1 MPKDN
6 YDTKSLANPITSNI
20 KPLKPLKPLTASK
33 TQKVKAPTKTEQKEQ
48 KRLEREALIE
58 QSAQQALDVF
68 KNDAAYNQ
76 SSLQRK
82 KVMIDNY
89 LERLPKFFAENKMY
103 EGDQELQSNIRAA
116 VNSALQKLY
125 REEQQRIEKGGT
137 VSGAL
142 LNEAR
147 ASINDLVDGLGE
159 LYDIINEPK
168 KAAKAYEDLQ
178 NQVKNTSD
186 PKAKAELE
194 AELPAAKKAMHK
206 ERLAAIKAYDAAEK
220 KRLAFREE
228 MNKNPWLEDALR
240 KDYEIDATNAVEGN
254 VDFGLRLGG
263 RDDKFFQTLRL
274 LSGQSGNL
282 LASIGSA
289 RAGAMVGSAVPGV
302 GTTAGAVGGTILGL
316 ATSGSAIGGANA
328 FQQTYQSVMDMDE
341 DELMQSDI
349 YKNYVSELKADGLS
363 EDDAKYYAKAQV
375 AASAGKDA
383 AGKGAMVEGIMNIFG
398 PEALASKFAPL
409 VKLSKKLNKSTLGRV
424 ATEATSSAVEEGV
437 SGGAEQLIQNIAVN
451 NATGL
456 DNDIWDNVG
465 TSAMQEAAA
474 GLLLAAPTMT
484 SRGMLDTYD
493 AFKNGAQPQP
503 QTQQTATGTQGPQ
516 GPQHQPIQTPTQG
529 TVQPQQTAT
538 GTQPVQPQTQAPQPQ
553 QTATGTQPVQP
564 QTQANVQSQVNAQSQ
579 QTATGPQGPQSQTN
593 VQAKPNVQS
602 QQTATGTQP
611 NRSVVTSTNQYNNRA
626 AQNIADADALTNLGN
641 VGDSIR
647 ARNLAVSGANGLS
660 DADIQ
665 TIATAYHQ
673 LEGLGNTTP
682 VQQWIDAMRDATQGN
697 VDISIAD
704 VIARNKEIS
713 VAQAEAAIRQQQAQA
728 QAAANMNGGN
738 TNAQS
743 GTNQNTANANSQTT
757 NAGQSNPQTNG
768 QQNPA
773 TATGSSP
780 AAQSTGTGGTTQQNT
795 GTPAQNVYPNQQANG
810 GTGEGANSGGNNS
823 QDGSTGQEPDTGAG
837 SSTGT
842 TEQRTVDGGRTE
854 DNGTAEQTRSDVTP
868 LDPKEVDELLTD
880 VNLVLNALDKA
891 RDTVA
896 ERLNAREAALKKS
909 GDTDVA
915 GMSEENAKFIASFV
929 ERISNSLSTIAGKE
943 IAIGIRAATGVEIS
957 EMKAKNANIVGKTTG
972 SNAIIYDS
980 ANITTAPHEI
990 MHASIALTERYRNAL
1005 YNKVMAGDPVAS
1017 QFYQDYTN
1025 FLVAIGVLSKTSD
1038 GNFVDTKGNKHYNIL
1053 SEEFKQLY
1061 NSKQKSEA
1069 DLRNAGTTIFY
1080 GATGKNKDKS
1090 PWTTELRER
1099 SAIYMERY
1107 IYDGV
1112 LPETAGLAQL
1122 FKPFADTIKT
1132 IYNNAVR
1139 QLRMYLN
1146 ALRAK
1151 FAQDK
1156 FFNKYAEIRNDVY
1169 GYETPAAVKTFID
1182 RLLTGYNTELNEY
1195 IGTIDNDILLQ
1206 ASADAVAAQIT
1217 ERYIAKGID
1226 PVSAHNLAT
1235 KSVIRAITHRINQE
1249 RGNVPAEVVG
1259 DQIMSDATDMYAEG
1273 ERPVNEYSAVFNDDM
1288 PPGDIEELFDVQFTS
1303 SDGEHTIQLT
1313 ADDEI
1318 KAKRFFDRQARAEIN
1333 RREDI
1338 KKRLSEIFTDQVGN
1352 SQIANSELDVLTDI
1366 ALNVESTM
1374 KNIFNGGDSID
1385 IKNVDE
1391 QYMRD
1396 QNTPGALGS
1405 SSGGKTIAI
1414 LNTNTAT
1421 GKPRTLMHEMAH
1433 TIVDRTTY
1441 YNRSY
1446 IENECFHRNE
1456 QMLEYYQDFADF
1468 MCELGILKKVANSK
1482 GFINKNGN
1490 AYNNLA
1496 SETPPTREEL
1506 KASGWKGQW
1515 GTSILDYSLWT
1526 ADDHERAA
1534 ITMEYYFMNGKI
1546 PESIANVEDYKP
1558 MADRVKAYARK
1569 ELPVIKTYLAV
1580 LAYNYKPV
1588 MTTVN
1593 TISRIFRNNKN
1604 MFDENYSGVYYTRY
1618 ARQRL
1623 ELRFSKNK
1631 EAFAKLMDHIL
1642 TGYNK
1647 ELDKYLQGAE
1657 VPFNERGA
1665 LAAIE
1670 SKMYFQYRE
1679 QRIPQE
1685 AATELAREYTRYAY
1699 ELAHNKGEK
1708 QTEMR
1713 EAKAYERIST
1723 ALENNPD
1730 IEAVSDSQ
1738 FAGSD
1743 YTTTLMVTDKDIVNA
1758 VLGIQDPDAVAAED
1772 TSTPPIS
1779 EEIGNS
1785 NPSHVEGVLT
1795 PEAEAM
1801 MVEQY
1806 SDNIISE
1813 IEDGLN
1819 DKPDVDAEE
1828 ELFSLDFTDESTITD
1843 IINAEAQYIAD
1854 TLQKNTQAAQLAA
1867 QQKSL
1872 SQAQMFK
1879 TNLLPSQKASLWNEA
1894 ANANRYLFVD
1904 HNTAMRQW
1912 CENNLPTEV
1921 GEASSSAVYAE
1932 SIIARNKVRGA
1943 HTVIDR
1949 DFRAP
1954 LDNWFKLKADELN
1967 DGTDSITLAKEL
1979 TSVYTN
1985 LHIVEAAAKMEN
1997 ELLTELTRAK
2007 ITPVANRQQAV
2018 ARAQQRLDAY
2028 RSRQAGATDATAID
2042 PDTNQLFRLYGG
2054 KTVNTA
2060 IAEMQ
2065 STQARYGDALVE
2077 EAVNRTRQAIAGLI
2091 QYNIEQGIYSTE
2103 DVAGFGNFAF
2113 FCPLYTNSSY
2123 ENTAPNDVYSMSPS
2137 KMNYHRAGA
2146 NTPAVDA
2153 YTAFTMLCNKSA
2165 NAIGTA
2171 DLSKELTAAYKI
2183 LERRAPN
2190 TGSKNMQVANTT
2202 IKGVPVKYINGMAM
2216 VKQSDF
2222 YSRWEYMNEQDAVE
2236 LDRSIRAKSVFS
2248 ARTLEDYDA
2257 VVGTKTLQ
2265 DGTTVPITEKRSRVV
2280 PYFVFFNEEP
2290 ITNADGK
2297 VIMDSHRGVQ
2307 RALHDMFN
2315 VSREDTSKNPLG
2327 KRVYKG
2333 LGKVTSAYGSAYT
2346 TYSPIFAVNNM
2357 GRDIAERT
2365 TYNIGSTY
2373 RDADGNPVDG
2383 SKIAV
2388 RAGAYAAKNAPDMM
2402 RAVLTGRPELIGGKV
2417 GQYLT
2422 ELMEQGGLESASIK
2436 ALLRNTEDS
2445 NYVFINELLG
2455 KVDKITTPEN
2465 LFETLENKLNEMAEH
2480 LDDTDTKLGKINAAR
2495 KFLRGKCRLWAEMW
2509 YMIPTASMYMAM
2521 RDMNIRKSD
2530 AYFNTVEMM
2539 NLNQKGIVTM
2549 ALQPLFP
2556 YLGSIGQTA
2565 GQLVKFYGLST
2576 TTFGHQR
2583 SFDKEY
2589 RKNTTKAWALSVG
2602 STLLI
2607 SNMIAL
2613 LAAAMGTEDD
2623 PDKGYKYFARLP
2635 LAAFNGLPIPLS
2647 EDLAIKIPFGFGPLQ
2662 FAGQLALAQH
2672 QYESGQKSLGSLTSE
2687 LVSAF
2692 LSNISPIT
2700 GPQFDAGSVEDLLK
2714 KFAITMTP
2722 APLQFITEIAVNK
2735 DYFGNTINYD
2745 KYRKDNERASDVDI
2759 RFTEQCWKDAAKAI
2773 YDATHIDMT
2782 PETVKHIVQGLAVG
2796 PLRAVL
2802 ERVTSDPLLNDEEFK
2817 NTRDILG
2824 PVLSMLGASSMF
2836 ATITL
2841 NVQTEYKDY
2850 RQFYEG
2856 VIRDAG
2862 IAELLKG
2869 KGGYDNT
2876 AYSNRYSEMVKLGFD
2891 PMVAHDYTEI
2901 EQLEQDLSSMSTKLK
2916 EKLKLARKGGASV
2929 DELMEIYNQAGFM
2942 RKDKIENVVHNL
2954 YLYKGDITRQY
2965 VLDNMPDDETLSIA
2979 RGEE

>member
-6 YDTKSLANPITSNI
+6 YDTKSLANPITANT
-20 KPLKPLKPLTASK
+20 KPLKPLTASK

-58 QSAQQALDVF
+58 QSAQQALAVF

-89 LERLPKFFAENKMY
+89 LERLLKFFADNKMY
-103 EGDQELQSNIRAA
+103 EGDEALQSEIRAH
-116 VNSALQKLY
+116 VKSALKKLY
-125 REEQQRIEKGGT
+125 REEEQRIEKGGT

-178 NQVKNTSD
+178 NQIKNTPD
-186 PKAKAELE
+186 PKDKAELE
-194 AELPAAKKAMHK
+194 KKLPEAKKAMHE

-220 KRLAFREE
+220 KRLAFREK
-228 MNKNPWLEDALR
+228 MNQNPWLEDALR

-254 VDFGLRLGG
+254 VDFGLRIGG
-263 RDDKFFQTLRL
+263 RDDKFFQALRL

-289 RAGAMVGSAVPGV
+289 RAGAMIGSAAPGV

-349 YKNYVSELKADGLS
+349 YKDYVRELKADGLS
-363 EDDAKYYAKAQV
+363 EEDARYYAKAQV

-383 AGKGAMVEGIMNIFG
+383 AGNGAMVEGIMNIFG
-398 PEALASKFAPL
+398 PEALAMKFAP
-409 VKLSKKLNKSTLGRV
+409 VAKLSKKLNKSTLGRV
-424 ATEATSSAVEEGV
+424 ATEATSSVVEEGL
-437 SGGAEQLIQNIAVN
+437 SGGTEQLIQNIAVN

-456 DNDIWDNVG
+456 DNDIWEGVG
-465 TSAMQEAAA
+465 TSALQEAAA
-474 GLLLAAPTMT
+474 GLLLSAPTMT
-484 SRGMLDTYD
+484 SRGALDTYD
-493 AFKNGAQPQP
+493 AFKNSAQPQSH
-503 QTQQTATGTQGPQ
+503 QTATGPQ
-516 GPQHQPIQTPTQG
+516 GPQPQPIQTPTQG

-538 GTQPVQPQTQAPQPQ
+538 GTQAPQPQPQPQPKPQ
-553 QTATGTQPVQP
+553 QTATGTQGPQSQAPQP
-564 QTQANVQSQVNAQSQ
+564 QAPQPQANAQSQ
-579 QTATGPQGPQSQTN
+579 QTAAGPHP
-593 VQAKPNVQS
+593 VQPTS
-602 QQTATGTQP
+602 
-611 NRSVVTSTNQYNNRA
+611 SVVTSTNQYNNNA
-626 AQNIADADALTNLGN
+626 AQNIANADALTNLGN

-647 ARNLAVSGANGLS
+647 ARNIAVSGANGLS

-682 VQQWIDAMRDATQGN
+682 VQEWIDAMRTATQGN

-738 TNAQS
+738 TNAQP

-773 TATGSSP
+773 TDTGSSP

-795 GTPAQNVYPNQQANG
+795 GTTAQNVHPNQQANG

-823 QDGSTGQEPDTGAG
+823 QDGSTGQEPDSGAG

-842 TEQRTVDGGRTE
+842 TEQRPVDGGRTE
-854 DNGTAEQTRSDVTP
+854 ENGTTEQTRSDVTP

-909 GDTDVA
+909 GENDIA

-929 ERISNSLSTIAGKE
+929 ERISNSLSSIVGKE
-943 IAIGIRAATGVEIS
+943 VAIGIRAATGVEIS

-980 ANITTAPHEI
+980 ANITTAPHETT
-990 MHASIALTERYRNAL
+990 HATIALAERYRNAL
-1005 YNKVMAGDPVAS
+1005 YKKVMAGDPVTS

-1069 DLRNAGTTIFY
+1069 DLRNEGTTIFY
-1080 GATGKNKDKS
+1080 GTTGKNKDKS

-1099 SAIYMERY
+1099 AAIYMERY

-1146 ALRAK
+1146 TLRAK

-1169 GYETPAAVKTFID
+1169 GYETPADVKTFID
-1182 RLLTGYNTELNEY
+1182 RLLTGYNTELNEH

-1206 ASADAVAAQIT
+1206 ASADAVAAQLT

-1235 KSVIRAITHRINQE
+1235 KSVIRAINHRINQE
-1249 RGNVPAEVVG
+1249 QGNVPAEVVG

-1273 ERPVNEYSAVFNDDM
+1273 ERPVNEYSDVFNDDM
-1288 PPGDIEELFDVQFTS
+1288 PSEDIEELFDAQFTS

-1318 KAKRFFDRQARAEIN
+1318 KAKRFFDRQARAEIIK
-1333 RREDI
+1333 RENI
-1338 KKRLSEIFTDQVGN
+1338 KKSLSEVFTDQVGN

-1374 KNIFNGGDSID
+1374 RNIINGGGLNGGGFID

-1391 QYMRD
+1391 QYMRN

-1405 SSGGKTIAI
+1405 ASGGKTIAV
-1414 LNTNTAT
+1414 LNTNYAT
-1421 GKPRTLMHEMAH
+1421 GKQRTLVHEMGH
-1433 TIVDRTTY
+1433 IIVQRTSDNQSHITDEVY
-1441 YNRSY
+1441 
-1446 IENECFHRNE
+1446 HRNE
-1456 QMLEYYQDFADF
+1456 QMLEYYQDYADF
-1468 MCELGILKKVANSK
+1468 MCELGILKKVANGR
-1482 GFINKNGN
+1482 GFMDRNGN
-1490 AYNNLA
+1490 AYDNLA
-1496 SETPPTREEL
+1496 GETPITREEL
-1506 KASGWKGQW
+1506 KAAGWKGQW

-1558 MADRVKAYARK
+1558 MADRVKAYTRK
-1569 ELPVIKTYLAV
+1569 ELPVIETYLAV
-1580 LAYNYKPV
+1580 LAYTYKPV
-1588 MTTVN
+1588 MSTVN
-1593 TISRIFRNNKN
+1593 TINRIFRHHNK
-1604 MFDENYSGVYYTRY
+1604 FDENYSGVYYTRY

-1631 EAFAKLMDHIL
+1631 DAFAKLMDHML
-1642 TGYNK
+1642 AGYNK

-1685 AATELAREYTRYAY
+1685 AATELAREYARYAY
-1699 ELAHNKGEK
+1699 ELAHSKGEK

-1713 EAKAYERIST
+1713 EAKAYERIAA

-1743 YTTTLMVTDKDIVNA
+1743 YTTTLMVTDKDIINA
-1758 VLGIQDPDAVAAED
+1758 VLGIQDPDAMAAED

-1806 SDNIISE
+1806 SDKLISE

-1819 DKPDVDAEE
+1819 DEPDVDAEE
-1828 ELFSLDFTDESTITD
+1828 ELFSLDFTDESTITA

-1867 QQKSL
+1867 QRKSL

-1879 TNLLPSQKASLWNEA
+1879 TNLLPSQKASLWNKA
-1894 ANANRYLFVD
+1894 ANADRYLFVD
-1904 HNTAMRQW
+1904 HNTAIRQW
-1912 CENNLPTEV
+1912 YENNLPTEH
-1921 GEASSSAVYAE
+1921 GEASSSAGYAE
-1932 SIIARNKVRGA
+1932 IIIARNKVRGA

-2007 ITPVANRQQAV
+2007 ITPVANRQLAV

-2028 RSRQAGATDATAID
+2028 RSRQAGATDATATD
-2042 PDTNQLFRLYGG
+2042 PDTDQLFRLYGG

-2091 QYNIEQGIYSTE
+2091 QHNIEHGIYSTE

-2153 YTAFTMLCNKSA
+2153 YTAFIMLCNKSA
-2165 NAIGTA
+2165 NAIGTV
-2171 DLSKELTAAYKI
+2171 DLSNELTATFKI
-2183 LERRAPN
+2183 LEQRAADPN
-2190 TGSKNMQVANTT
+2190 SKNIQVANTN

-2222 YSRWEYMNEQDAVE
+2222 YSRWEDMNEQDAVE
-2236 LDRSIRAKSVFS
+2236 LDRSIRAESVFS

-2257 VVGTKTLQ
+2257 VVGYNTLK
-2265 DGTTVPITEKRSRVV
+2265 DGTKVPITEKRSRVV
-2280 PYFVFFNEEP
+2280 PYFVFFNEKP
-2290 ITNADGK
+2290 ITDADGK

-2357 GRDIAERT
+2357 GRDLSERT

-2388 RAGAYAAKNAPDMM
+2388 RAGAYTAKHAPDMM

-2422 ELMEQGGLESASIK
+2422 ELMELGGLESASIK
-2436 ALLRNTEDS
+2436 ALLRNTEDA
-2445 NYVFINELLG
+2445 NYAFINELLG

-2465 LFETLENKLNEMAEH
+2465 LFETLENKLNKMAEH

-2495 KFLRGKCRLWAEMW
+2495 KFLRGKFRLWAEMW

-2539 NLNQKGIVTM
+2539 NLNQKGIVTI
-2549 ALQPLFP
+2549 ALQPMFP
-2556 YLGSIGQTA
+2556 YLSSIGQTA
-2565 GQLVKFYGLST
+2565 AQIVKFYGFST

-2589 RKNTTKAWALSVG
+2589 MKNTTKAWAFSVG

-2635 LAAFNGLPIPLS
+2635 IAAFNGLPIPLS
-2647 EDLAIKIPFGFGPLQ
+2647 EDLSFKIPFGFGPLQ
-2662 FAGQLALAQH
+2662 FAGQLALAIH
-2672 QYESGQKSLGSLTSE
+2672 QYASGQKSLGSLSSE

-2692 LSNISPIT
+2692 LGNISPIT
-2700 GPQFDAGSVEDLLK
+2700 GPQFDSGSVEDLIK
-2714 KFAITMTP
+2714 KFKIIMTP

-2745 KYRKDNERASDVDI
+2745 KYRKDTERASDVDI
-2759 RFTEQCWKDAAKAI
+2759 RFTEQCWKDLAKWI
-2773 YDATHIDMT
+2773 YKTTGLDMT
-2782 PETVKHIVQGLAVG
+2782 PETVKHIVQGLAIG

-2802 ERVTSDPLLNDEEFK
+2802 DRITSDPLLNDDEFK

-2824 PVLSMLGASSMF
+2824 PELSMLGASSMF

-2901 EQLEQDLSSMSTKLK
+2901 EQLEQDLSSMSTKLR

-2929 DELMEIYNQAGFM
+2929 DEIMEIYDQAGFM

>member
-6 YDTKSLANPITSNI
+6 YDTKSLANPITSNT
-20 KPLKPLKPLTASK
+20 KPLKPLTASK

-58 QSAQQALDVF
+58 QSAQQALAVF

-89 LERLPKFFAENKMY
+89 LERLPKFFADNKMY
-103 EGDQELQSNIRAA
+103 EGDEALQSEIRAH
-116 VNSALQKLY
+116 VKSALKKLY
-125 REEQQRIEKGGT
+125 REEEQRIEKSGT
-137 VSGAL
+137 VIGAL
-142 LNEAR
+142 RDEAR
-147 ASINDLVDGLGE
+147 ASINDFVDGLGE

-178 NQVKNTSD
+178 NEIKNTPD
-186 PKAKAELE
+186 PNAKAELE
-194 AELPAAKKAMHK
+194 KKLPAAKKAMLN
-206 ERLAAIKAYDAAEK
+206 ERLTAIKAYDAAEK
-220 KRLAFREE
+220 KRLAFREK
-228 MNKNPWLEDALR
+228 MNQNPWLEDALR

-254 VDFGLRLGG
+254 LDLGLRLAG
-263 RDDKFFQTLRL
+263 RDDKFFQALRL

-289 RAGAMVGSAVPGV
+289 RAGAMVGSAVPMV

-316 ATSGSAIGGANA
+316 ATSGAAIGGANS
-328 FQQTYQSVMDMDE
+328 FQQTYQAVMDMDE

-349 YKNYVSELKADGLS
+349 YKNYISELKASGLS
-363 EDDAKYYAKAQV
+363 EADARYYAKAQV

-398 PEALASKFAPL
+398 PEALAMKFAPV

-456 DNDIWDNVG
+456 DNDIWEDVG
-465 TSAMQEAAA
+465 TSALQEAAA
-474 GLLLAAPTMT
+474 GLLLSSPTMA
-484 SRGMLDTYD
+484 SRGALDTYD

-503 QTQQTATGTQGPQ
+503 QPQQTATGTQAPQ
-516 GPQHQPIQTPTQG
+516 PQP
-529 TVQPQQTAT
+529 VQPQTQTQAPQSQTQQTAT
-538 GTQPVQPQTQAPQPQ
+538 GTQPVQPQTQTQ
-553 QTATGTQPVQP
+553 QTATGTQAPQAP
-564 QTQANVQSQVNAQSQ
+564 QSQTQANVQSQVNVQSQ
-579 QTATGPQGPQSQTN
+579 QTATGP
-593 VQAKPNVQS
+593 
-602 QQTATGTQP
+602 QP
-611 NRSVVTSTNQYNNRA
+611 NRSVVTSTNQYNNNA
-626 AQNIADADALTNLGN
+626 AQNIANADALTNLGN

-665 TIATAYHQ
+665 TIAAAYHQ

-728 QAAANMNGGN
+728 QAQAQAAANMNGGN
-738 TNAQS
+738 TNAQP

-757 NAGQSNPQTNG
+757 NAGQVNPQTNG

-773 TATGSSP
+773 IDTGSSP

-795 GTPAQNVYPNQQANG
+795 GTTAQNVYPNQQANG

-823 QDGSTGQEPDTGAG
+823 QDGSTGQEPDSGAG

-842 TEQRTVDGGRTE
+842 TEQRPVDGGRTE
-854 DNGTAEQTRSDVTP
+854 ENGTAEQTRSDVTP

-880 VNLVLNALDKA
+880 VNLVLDALDRA

-909 GDTDVA
+909 GDNDIA

-929 ERISNSLSTIAGKE
+929 ERISNSLSSIVGKE
-943 IAIGIRAATGVEIS
+943 VAIGIRAATGVEIS

-980 ANITTAPHEI
+980 ANITTAPHETT
-990 MHASIALTERYRNAL
+990 HATIALAERYRNAL
-1005 YNKVMAGDPVAS
+1005 YKKVMAGDPVTS

-1069 DLRNAGTTIFY
+1069 DLRNEGTTIFY

-1099 SAIYMERY
+1099 AAIYMERY

-1139 QLRMYLN
+1139 QIRMYLN

-1169 GYETPAAVKTFID
+1169 GYETPADVKTFID
-1182 RLLTGYNTELNEY
+1182 RLLTGYNTELNEH

-1206 ASADAVAAQIT
+1206 ASADAVAAQLT

-1235 KSVIRAITHRINQE
+1235 KSVIRAINHRINQE
-1249 RGNVPAEVVG
+1249 QGKVPAEVVG

-1273 ERPVNEYSAVFNDDM
+1273 ERPVNEYSDVFNDDM
-1288 PPGDIEELFDVQFTS
+1288 PSEDIEDLYDMN
-1303 SDGEHTIQLT
+1303 LMP
-1313 ADDEI
+1313 DDELI
-1318 KAKRFFDRQARAEIN
+1318 
-1333 RREDI
+1333 RRLDNTRKDNNATIETHD
-1338 KKRLSEIFTDQVGN
+1338 K
-1352 SQIANSELDVLTDI
+1352 ELQSVFSDPDERDFQT
-1366 ALNVESTM
+1366 ALAFR
-1374 KNIFNGGDSID
+1374 I
-1385 IKNVDE
+1385 
-1391 QYMRD
+1391 
-1396 QNTPGALGS
+1396 QNTLRLTIRAPIELAIRRMTVAEKLKAYNRAGFIPDGLAYPDGRIYIDS
-1405 SSGGKTIAI
+1405 AGKDYTTLAHE
-1414 LNTNTAT
+1414 LTHQVSFVTAT
-1421 GKPRTLMHEMAH
+1421 YAEML
-1433 TIVDRTTY
+1433 IDWGVDRGNIRAT
-1441 YNRSY
+1441 
-1446 IENECFHRNE
+1446 
-1456 QMLEYYQDFADF
+1456 EYYIDYTNLL
-1468 MCELGILKKVANSK
+1468 CELGVLKKVAN
-1482 GFINKNGN
+1482 G
-1490 AYNNLA
+1490 
-1496 SETPPTREEL
+1496 
-1506 KASGWKGQW
+1506 KAFK
-1515 GTSILDYSLWT
+1515 
-1526 ADDHERAA
+1526 AA
-1534 ITMEYYFMNGKI
+1534 IDGTVYHNHSIPVQDRLSKTELSKLGTVGKANGELSINLITTQQFEKAAIMMENYILSGHI
-1546 PESIANVEDYKP
+1546 PDNSVVAEFYKP
-1558 MADRVKAYARK
+1558 MADRCKSYLRKA
-1569 ELPVIKTYLAV
+1569 LPALETY
-1580 LAYNYKPV
+1580 
-1588 MTTVN
+1588 VN
-1593 TISRIFRNNKN
+1593 TLAFKSKPLYLYHKLLDKLAFGKLYNGYYNDSNRN
-1604 MFDENYSGVYYTRY
+1604 VWLWYTEPRAKLY
-1618 ARQRL
+1618 GKASPQK
-1623 ELRFSKNK
+1623 FS
-1631 EAFAKLMDHIL
+1631 KLMDSLL
-1642 TGYNK
+1642 TGYNS
-1647 ELDKYLQGAE
+1647 ELEKYLQDRAVPLSENGA
-1657 VPFNERGA
+1657 VHAVASFFNFSYISDGVDPVA
-1665 LAAIE
+1665 AYKLAN
-1670 SKMYFQYRE
+1670 E
-1679 QRIPQE
+1679 QAVR
-1685 AATELAREYTRYAY
+1685 AY

-1713 EAKAYERIST
+1713 EAKAHARIST

-1806 SDNIISE
+1806 SDKLISE

-1819 DKPDVDAEE
+1819 DEPDVDAEE
-1828 ELFSLDFTDESTITD
+1828 ELFSLDFTDESTITA

-1872 SQAQMFK
+1872 SQSQMLK
-1879 TNLLPSQKASLWNEA
+1879 TGLLPSQKASLWNKA

-1904 HNTAMRQW
+1904 HNTAIRQW

-1932 SIIARNKVRGA
+1932 IIITRNKVRGA

-1967 DGTDSITLAKEL
+1967 DGTDPITLAKEL

-2018 ARAQQRLDAY
+2018 TRAQQRLDAY
-2028 RSRQAGATDATAID
+2028 RSRQAGATDATATD
-2042 PDTNQLFRLYGG
+2042 PDTDQLFRLYGG

-2077 EAVNRTRQAIAGLI
+2077 EAINRTRQAIAGLI
-2091 QYNIEQGIYSTE
+2091 QHNIEHGIYSTE

-2153 YTAFTMLCNKSA
+2153 YTAFIMLCNKSA
-2165 NAIGTA
+2165 NAIGTV
-2171 DLSKELTAAYKI
+2171 DLSNELTATFKI
-2183 LERRAPN
+2183 LEQRAADPN
-2190 TGSKNMQVANTT
+2190 SKNIQVANTN

-2222 YSRWEYMNEQDAVE
+2222 YSRWECLNEQDAVE

-2257 VVGTKTLQ
+2257 VVGYNTLK
-2265 DGTTVPITEKRSRVV
+2265 DGTKVPITEKRSRVV

-2346 TYSPIFAVNNM
+2346 TYSPIFAINNM
-2357 GRDIAERT
+2357 GRDLAERT

-2388 RAGAYAAKNAPDMM
+2388 RAGAYTAKHAPDMM

-2495 KFLRGKCRLWAEMW
+2495 KFLRGKFRLWAEMW

-2539 NLNQKGIVTM
+2539 NLNQKGIVTI

-2565 GQLVKFYGLST
+2565 AQMVKFYGFST

-2589 RKNTTKAWALSVG
+2589 MKNTTKAWAFSVG

-2635 LAAFNGLPIPLS
+2635 IAAFNGLPIPLS
-2647 EDLAIKIPFGFGPLQ
+2647 EDLSFKIPFGFGPLQ
-2662 FAGQLALAQH
+2662 FAGQLALAIH
-2672 QYESGQKSLGSLTSE
+2672 QYASGQKSLGSLSSE

-2700 GPQFDAGSVEDLLK
+2700 GPQFDSGSVEDLLR

-2759 RFTEQCWKDAAKAI
+2759 RFTEQCWKDLAKWI
-2773 YDATHIDMT
+2773 YKTTGIDMT
-2782 PETVKHIVQGLAVG
+2782 PETVKHIVQGLAIG
-2796 PLRAVL
+2796 PLRAIL
-2802 ERVTSDPLLNDEEFK
+2802 DRITSDPLIHDDEFK

-2824 PVLSMLGASSMF
+2824 PELSMLGASSMF

-2901 EQLEQDLSSMSTKLK
+2901 EQLEQDLSSMSTKLR

-2929 DELMEIYNQAGFM
+2929 DEIMEIYDQAGFM

>member
-58 QSAQQALDVF
+58 QSAQQALAVF

-89 LERLPKFFAENKMY
+89 LERLPKFFADNKMY
-103 EGDQELQSNIRAA
+103 EGDEALQSEIRAHVKA
-116 VNSALQKLY
+116 ALKKLY
-125 REEQQRIEKGGT
+125 REEEQRIEKSGT
-137 VSGAL
+137 VAGAL
-142 LNEAR
+142 RDEAR
-147 ASINDLVDGLGE
+147 ASINDLFDGLGE

-168 KAAKAYEDLQ
+168 KASEAYESLQ
-178 NQVKNTSD
+178 NQIKNTSD
-186 PKAKAELE
+186 PKDKAELE
-194 AELPAAKKAMHK
+194 KKLPEAKKAMLA
-206 ERLAAIKAYDAAEK
+206 ERLTAMKAYDAAEK
-220 KRLAFREE
+220 KRLAFREK
-228 MNKNPWLEDALR
+228 MNQNPWLEDALR

-263 RDDKFFQTLRL
+263 RDDKLFQALRI
-274 LSGQSGNL
+274 LSGQAGNL
-282 LASIGSA
+282 LASTGSA
-289 RAGAMVGSAVPGV
+289 KAGAMAGAALPIPGAAEVGGV
-302 GTTAGAVGGTILGL
+302 GGAIVGLASSGAMLGAV
-316 ATSGSAIGGANA
+316 NQ
-328 FQQTYQSVMDMDE
+328 FQQTYQSVMDMDD

-349 YKNYVSELKADGLS
+349 YKNYVSELKASGLS
-363 EDDAKYYAKAQV
+363 EDDARYYAKAQV

-398 PEALASKFAPL
+398 PEALAMKFAPL

-424 ATEATSSAVEEGV
+424 ATEATGSAVEEGV

-456 DNDIWDNVG
+456 DNDVWEGVG

-516 GPQHQPIQTPTQG
+516 GPQPQPIQTPTQG

-538 GTQPVQPQTQAPQPQ
+538 GIQPVQPQTQAPQPQ
-553 QTATGTQPVQP
+553 QTATSTQPVQP
-564 QTQANVQSQVNAQSQ
+564 QTQANVQPQP
-579 QTATGPQGPQSQTN
+579 TATGTQGPQSQTN

-626 AQNIADADALTNLGN
+626 AQNIADADALTKLGN
-641 VGDSIR
+641 VGDSIK

-682 VQQWIDAMRDATQGN
+682 VQQWIDAMRAHTQGN

-713 VAQAEAAIRQQQAQA
+713 VAQAEEAIRQQQAQAQA

-738 TNAQS
+738 TNAQP

-773 TATGSSP
+773 TDTGSSP
-780 AAQSTGTGGTTQQNT
+780 AAQSPGTGGTTQQNT
-795 GTPAQNVYPNQQANG
+795 GTTAQNVYPNQQANG

-823 QDGSTGQEPDTGAG
+823 QDGSTGQEPDSGAG

-854 DNGTAEQTRSDVTP
+854 ANGTTEQTRSDVTP

-909 GDTDVA
+909 GDNDIA

-929 ERISNSLSTIAGKE
+929 ERISNSLSSIVGKE
-943 IAIGIRAATGVEIS
+943 VAIGIRAATGVEIS

-980 ANITTAPHEI
+980 ANITTAPHETT
-990 MHASIALTERYRNAL
+990 HATIALAERYRNAL
-1005 YNKVMAGDPVAS
+1005 YKKVMAGDPVTS

-1069 DLRNAGTTIFY
+1069 DLRNEGTTIFY
-1080 GATGKNKDKS
+1080 GTTGKNKDKS

-1099 SAIYMERY
+1099 AAIYMERY

-1169 GYETPAAVKTFID
+1169 GYETPADVKTFID

-1206 ASADAVAAQIT
+1206 ASADAVAAQLT

-1235 KSVIRAITHRINQE
+1235 KSVVRAITHRINQE
-1249 RGNVPAEVVG
+1249 QGNVPAEVVG

-1273 ERPVNEYSAVFNDDM
+1273 ERPVNEYSDVFNGDM
-1288 PPGDIEELFDVQFTS
+1288 PPEDIEDLYDMNLMSDDELIRKLDHARKYS
-1303 SDGEHTIQLT
+1303 SDTIETHDKELQYVFSDTDERDFQT
-1313 ADDEI
+1313 ALAFRIQSTLSKTIRAPIELAI
-1318 KAKRFFDRQARAEIN
+1318 RRMTVIEKLKAFDRAGSIP
-1333 RREDI
+1333 
-1338 KKRLSEIFTDQVGN
+1338 
-1352 SQIANSELDVLTDI
+1352 
-1366 ALNVESTM
+1366 
-1374 KNIFNGGDSID
+1374 NGLAYPDGRISID
-1385 IKNVDE
+1385 PAAKDYI
-1391 QYMRD
+1391 
-1396 QNTPGALGS
+1396 TLGHELTHQVS
-1405 SSGGKTIAI
+1405 FI
-1414 LNTNTAT
+1414 TAT
-1421 GKPRTLMHEMAH
+1421 YADMLIDWG
-1433 TIVDRTTY
+1433 VDKGNIRAT
-1441 YNRSY
+1441 
-1446 IENECFHRNE
+1446 
-1456 QMLEYYQDFADF
+1456 EYYTDYTNLL
-1468 MCELGILKKVANSK
+1468 CEIGVLKKVAHGKAFKAAIDGTVYHNHS
-1482 GFINKNGN
+1482 IPVQDR
-1490 AYNNLA
+1490 L
-1496 SETPPTREEL
+1496 SETEL
-1506 KASGWKGQW
+1506 SKLGTIGKANGELSTDLITTQQYEK
-1515 GTSILDYSLWT
+1515 
-1526 ADDHERAA
+1526 AA
-1534 ITMEYYFMNGKI
+1534 IMMENYILSGHI
-1546 PESIANVEDYKP
+1546 PDNSVVAEFYKP
-1558 MADRVKAYARK
+1558 MADRCKSYLRKA
-1569 ELPVIKTYLAV
+1569 LPDLETYLNILV
-1580 LAYNYKPV
+1580 FKFKPLYLYHKLLDKLSFGKLFNGYYNDS
-1588 MTTVN
+1588 N
-1593 TISRIFRNNKN
+1593 RNVWLWYGEPRAKL
-1604 MFDENYSGVYYTRY
+1604 YGKASS
-1618 ARQRL
+1618 QK
-1623 ELRFSKNK
+1623 FS
-1631 EAFAKLMDHIL
+1631 KLMDSLL
-1642 TGYNK
+1642 TGYNS
-1647 ELDKYLQGAE
+1647 ELEKYLQGKAIPLSE
-1657 VPFNERGA
+1657 NGAVHAVASDLNFSYVMDGMDPVAAYKLSNEQ
-1665 LAAIE
+1665 AI
-1670 SKMYFQYRE
+1670 R
-1679 QRIPQE
+1679 
-1685 AATELAREYTRYAY
+1685 AY
-1699 ELAHNKGEK
+1699 ELAHSKGEK

-1779 EEIGNS
+1779 KEIGNS

-1828 ELFSLDFTDESTITD
+1828 ELFSLDFTDESTITA

-1894 ANANRYLFVD
+1894 ANAMRYLFVD
-1904 HNTAMRQW
+1904 HNTAIRQW
-1912 CENNLPTEV
+1912 CENNLPTEH
-1921 GEASSSAVYAE
+1921 GEASSSALYAE
-1932 SIIARNKVRGA
+1932 GIIARNKVRGA

-1997 ELLTELTRAK
+1997 ELITELTRAK

-2054 KTVNTA
+2054 KTVDTA

-2171 DLSKELTAAYKI
+2171 DLSKELTASYRI
-2183 LERRAPN
+2183 LESRAADPN
-2190 TGSKNMQVANTT
+2190 SKNMQVANTN

-2257 VVGTKTLQ
+2257 VVGYNTLK
-2265 DGTTVPITEKRSRVV
+2265 DGTKVPITEKRSRVV

-2290 ITNADGK
+2290 ITNEDGD

-2315 VSREDTSKNPLG
+2315 VSHEDTSKNPLG

-2388 RAGAYAAKNAPDMM
+2388 RAGAYTAKHAPDMM

-2465 LFETLENKLNEMAEH
+2465 LFETLENKLNKMAEH

-2589 RKNTTKAWALSVG
+2589 MKNTTKAWAFATG
-2602 STLLI
+2602 SILLI

-2672 QYESGQKSLGSLTSE
+2672 QYASGQKSLGGLSSE

-2700 GPQFDAGSVEDLLK
+2700 GPQFDSGSVEDLLK

-2759 RFTEQCWKDAAKAI
+2759 RFTEQCWKDAAKEI
-2773 YDATHIDMT
+2773 YKATGIDMT

-2796 PLRAVL
+2796 PLRAIL
-2802 ERVTSDPLLNDEEFK
+2802 DRIASDPLLNDEEFK

-2824 PVLSMLGASSMF
+2824 PALSMLGASSMF

-2850 RQFYEG
+2850 RQFYER
-2856 VIRDAG
+2856 VVHDAG
-2862 IAELLKG
+2862 VAELLKG
-2869 KGGYDNT
+2869 KGGFDNT
-2876 AYSNRYSEMVKLGFD
+2876 AYSNRYSQMVKLGFD

-2929 DELMEIYNQAGFM
+2929 DELMEIYDQAGFM

>member
-1 MPKDN
+1 MDLHAV
-6 YDTKSLANPITSNI
+6 DGQHGALVLDRDCSLGEEVTGENLAPGDHQGVRSNRTWPRRNPRLVQGRLDPVQVGDGRVDPDRHVSRLVDRH
-20 KPLKPLKPLTASK
+20 KPLYLYHKLLDKLSFGK
-33 TQKVKAPTKTEQKEQ
+33 LFNGYYNDDNRNVWLWYTE
-48 KRLEREALIE
+48 
-58 QSAQQALDVF
+58 
-68 KNDAAYNQ
+68 
-76 SSLQRK
+76 
-82 KVMIDNY
+82 
-89 LERLPKFFAENKMY
+89 P
-103 EGDQELQSNIRAA
+103 RA
-116 VNSALQKLY
+116 KLY
-125 REEQQRIEKGGT
+125 GK
-137 VSGAL
+137 
-142 LNEAR
+142 
-147 ASINDLVDGLGE
+147 AS
-159 LYDIINEPK
+159 P
-168 KAAKAYEDLQ
+168 Q
-178 NQVKNTSD
+178 
-186 PKAKAELE
+186 
-194 AELPAAKKAMHK
+194 
-206 ERLAAIKAYDAAEK
+206 
-220 KRLAFREE
+220 
-228 MNKNPWLEDALR
+228 
-240 KDYEIDATNAVEGN
+240 
-254 VDFGLRLGG
+254 
-263 RDDKFFQTLRL
+263 KFSKL
-274 LSGQSGNL
+274 
-282 LASIGSA
+282 
-289 RAGAMVGSAVPGV
+289 
-302 GTTAGAVGGTILGL
+302 
-316 ATSGSAIGGANA
+316 
-328 FQQTYQSVMDMDE
+328 MD
-341 DELMQSDI
+341 S
-349 YKNYVSELKADGLS
+349 
-363 EDDAKYYAKAQV
+363 
-375 AASAGKDA
+375 
-383 AGKGAMVEGIMNIFG
+383 
-398 PEALASKFAPL
+398 
-409 VKLSKKLNKSTLGRV
+409 
-424 ATEATSSAVEEGV
+424 
-437 SGGAEQLIQNIAVN
+437 
-451 NATGL
+451 
-456 DNDIWDNVG
+456 
-465 TSAMQEAAA
+465 
-474 GLLLAAPTMT
+474 
-484 SRGMLDTYD
+484 
-493 AFKNGAQPQP
+493 
-503 QTQQTATGTQGPQ
+503 
-516 GPQHQPIQTPTQG
+516 
-529 TVQPQQTAT
+529 
-538 GTQPVQPQTQAPQPQ
+538 
-553 QTATGTQPVQP
+553 
-564 QTQANVQSQVNAQSQ
+564 
-579 QTATGPQGPQSQTN
+579 
-593 VQAKPNVQS
+593 
-602 QQTATGTQP
+602 
-611 NRSVVTSTNQYNNRA
+611 
-626 AQNIADADALTNLGN
+626 
-641 VGDSIR
+641 
-647 ARNLAVSGANGLS
+647 
-660 DADIQ
+660 
-665 TIATAYHQ
+665 
-673 LEGLGNTTP
+673 
-682 VQQWIDAMRDATQGN
+682 
-697 VDISIAD
+697 
-704 VIARNKEIS
+704 
-713 VAQAEAAIRQQQAQA
+713 
-728 QAAANMNGGN
+728 
-738 TNAQS
+738 
-743 GTNQNTANANSQTT
+743 
-757 NAGQSNPQTNG
+757 
-768 QQNPA
+768 
-773 TATGSSP
+773 
-780 AAQSTGTGGTTQQNT
+780 
-795 GTPAQNVYPNQQANG
+795 
-810 GTGEGANSGGNNS
+810 
-823 QDGSTGQEPDTGAG
+823 
-837 SSTGT
+837 
-842 TEQRTVDGGRTE
+842 
-854 DNGTAEQTRSDVTP
+854 
-868 LDPKEVDELLTD
+868 
-880 VNLVLNALDKA
+880 
-891 RDTVA
+891 
-896 ERLNAREAALKKS
+896 
-909 GDTDVA
+909 
-915 GMSEENAKFIASFV
+915 
-929 ERISNSLSTIAGKE
+929 
-943 IAIGIRAATGVEIS
+943 
-957 EMKAKNANIVGKTTG
+957 
-972 SNAIIYDS
+972 
-980 ANITTAPHEI
+980 
-990 MHASIALTERYRNAL
+990 
-1005 YNKVMAGDPVAS
+1005 
-1017 QFYQDYTN
+1017 
-1025 FLVAIGVLSKTSD
+1025 
-1038 GNFVDTKGNKHYNIL
+1038 
-1053 SEEFKQLY
+1053 
-1061 NSKQKSEA
+1061 
-1069 DLRNAGTTIFY
+1069 
-1080 GATGKNKDKS
+1080 
-1090 PWTTELRER
+1090 
-1099 SAIYMERY
+1099 
-1107 IYDGV
+1107 
-1112 LPETAGLAQL
+1112 
-1122 FKPFADTIKT
+1122 
-1132 IYNNAVR
+1132 
-1139 QLRMYLN
+1139 
-1146 ALRAK
+1146 
-1151 FAQDK
+1151 
-1156 FFNKYAEIRNDVY
+1156 
-1169 GYETPAAVKTFID
+1169 
-1182 RLLTGYNTELNEY
+1182 LLTGYN
-1195 IGTIDNDILLQ
+1195 
-1206 ASADAVAAQIT
+1206 
-1217 ERYIAKGID
+1217 
-1226 PVSAHNLAT
+1226 
-1235 KSVIRAITHRINQE
+1235 
-1249 RGNVPAEVVG
+1249 
-1259 DQIMSDATDMYAEG
+1259 
-1273 ERPVNEYSAVFNDDM
+1273 
-1288 PPGDIEELFDVQFTS
+1288 
-1303 SDGEHTIQLT
+1303 
-1313 ADDEI
+1313 
-1318 KAKRFFDRQARAEIN
+1318 
-1333 RREDI
+1333 
-1338 KKRLSEIFTDQVGN
+1338 
-1352 SQIANSELDVLTDI
+1352 SEL
-1366 ALNVESTM
+1366 E
-1374 KNIFNGGDSID
+1374 
-1385 IKNVDE
+1385 
-1391 QYMRD
+1391 
-1396 QNTPGALGS
+1396 
-1405 SSGGKTIAI
+1405 
-1414 LNTNTAT
+1414 
-1421 GKPRTLMHEMAH
+1421 
-1433 TIVDRTTY
+1433 
-1441 YNRSY
+1441 
-1446 IENECFHRNE
+1446 
-1456 QMLEYYQDFADF
+1456 
-1468 MCELGILKKVANSK
+1468 
-1482 GFINKNGN
+1482 
-1490 AYNNLA
+1490 
-1496 SETPPTREEL
+1496 
-1506 KASGWKGQW
+1506 
-1515 GTSILDYSLWT
+1515 
-1526 ADDHERAA
+1526 
-1534 ITMEYYFMNGKI
+1534 
-1546 PESIANVEDYKP
+1546 
-1558 MADRVKAYARK
+1558 
-1569 ELPVIKTYLAV
+1569 
-1580 LAYNYKPV
+1580 
-1588 MTTVN
+1588 
-1593 TISRIFRNNKN
+1593 
-1604 MFDENYSGVYYTRY
+1604 
-1618 ARQRL
+1618 
-1623 ELRFSKNK
+1623 
-1631 EAFAKLMDHIL
+1631 
-1642 TGYNK
+1642 
-1647 ELDKYLQGAE
+1647 KYLQDKAIPLYENGAFHAIASF
-1657 VPFNERGA
+1657 FNFSYISNGVDPVA
-1665 LAAIE
+1665 AYKLAN
-1670 SKMYFQYRE
+1670 E
-1679 QRIPQE
+1679 QAVR
-1685 AATELAREYTRYAY
+1685 AY

-1738 FAGSD
+1738 FADSD

-1758 VLGIQDPDAVAAED
+1758 VLGVQDPDAVAAED

-1779 EEIGNS
+1779 KEIGNS

-1819 DKPDVDAEE
+1819 DEPDVDAEE
-1828 ELFSLDFTDESTITD
+1828 ELFSLDFTDESTITA

-1879 TNLLPSQKASLWNEA
+1879 TALLPSQKASGWNKV

-1904 HNTAMRQW
+1904 HNTAVRQW
-1912 CENNLPTEV
+1912 CENNLPTKV
-1921 GEASSSAVYAE
+1921 GEASSSALYAE
-1932 SIIARNKVRGA
+1932 CIIARNKVRGA

-1997 ELLTELTRAK
+1997 ELINELTRAK

-2065 STQARYGDALVE
+2065 GTQARYGDALVE

-2171 DLSKELTAAYKI
+2171 DLSKELTAAYRI

-2190 TGSKNMQVANTT
+2190 TGSKNMQVANTN
-2202 IKGVPVKYINGMAM
+2202 IKGVPVKYVNGMAM

-2257 VVGTKTLQ
+2257 VVGYNTLK
-2265 DGTTVPITEKRSRVV
+2265 DGTKVPITEKRSRVV

-2290 ITNADGK
+2290 ITNEDGD

-2346 TYSPIFAVNNM
+2346 TYSPMFAVNNM

-2422 ELMEQGGLESASIK
+2422 ELMELGGLESASIK

-2539 NLNQKGIVTM
+2539 NLNQKGIVTI

-2589 RKNTTKAWALSVG
+2589 RKNTTKAWAFSVG

-2623 PDKGYKYFARLP
+2623 PDKGYKYFERLP

-2662 FAGQLALAQH
+2662 FAGQLALAWH
-2672 QYESGQKSLGSLTSE
+2672 QYESGQKSLGGLSSE

-2700 GPQFDAGSVEDLLK
+2700 GPQFDAGSVEDLIK

-2759 RFTEQCWKDAAKAI
+2759 RFTEQCWKDAAKEI
-2773 YDATHIDMT
+2773 YKATGIDMT

-2796 PLRAVL
+2796 PLRGVL
-2802 ERVTSDPLLNDEEFK
+2802 ERVTSDPLLNNDEFK

-2841 NVQTEYKDY
+2841 NAQTEYKDY

>member
-20 KPLKPLKPLTASK
+20 KPLKPLKASK

-103 EGDQELQSNIRAA
+103 DGDQELQSNIRAS
-116 VNSALQKLY
+116 VKSALMKLY
-125 REEQQRIEKGGT
+125 REEQQRIEKSGT
-137 VSGAL
+137 VAGAL
-142 LNEAR
+142 RDEAR

-168 KAAKAYEDLQ
+168 KASEAYESLQ
-178 NQVKNTSD
+178 NQIKNTSD
-186 PKAKAELE
+186 PNAKAELE
-194 AELPAAKKAMHK
+194 AKLPEAKKAMLD
-206 ERLAAIKAYDAAEK
+206 ERLTAMKAYDAAEK

-263 RDDKFFQTLRL
+263 RDDKLFQALRI
-274 LSGQSGNL
+274 LSGQAGNL
-282 LASIGSA
+282 LTSIGSA
-289 RAGAMVGSAVPGV
+289 KAGAMAGAALPIPGAAEVGGV
-302 GTTAGAVGGTILGL
+302 GGAIVGLASSGAMLGAV
-316 ATSGSAIGGANA
+316 NQ
-328 FQQTYQSVMDMDE
+328 FQQTYQSVMDMDD

-349 YKNYVSELKADGLS
+349 YKDYVSELKASGLS

-437 SGGAEQLIQNIAVN
+437 SGGTEQLIQNIAVN

-456 DNDIWDNVG
+456 DNDIWEGVE

-474 GLLLAAPTMT
+474 GLLLAAPTMA
-484 SRGMLDTYD
+484 SRGALDTYD

-503 QTQQTATGTQGPQ
+503 QQTATGPQ
-516 GPQHQPIQTPTQG
+516 GTQPQPIQTPTQG

-538 GTQPVQPQTQAPQPQ
+538 GTQPVQPQTQA
-553 QTATGTQPVQP
+553 
-564 QTQANVQSQVNAQSQ
+564 NVQSQVNAQ
-579 QTATGPQGPQSQTN
+579 P
-593 VQAKPNVQS
+593 

-611 NRSVVTSTNQYNNRA
+611 NRSVVTSTNQYNNNA
-626 AQNIADADALTNLGN
+626 AQNIADADALTKLGD
-641 VGDSIR
+641 VGDSIK
-647 ARNLAVSGANGLS
+647 ARNLVVSGANGLT

-713 VAQAEAAIRQQQAQA
+713 VAQAEEAIRQQQAQA

-738 TNAQS
+738 TNAQP

-773 TATGSSP
+773 TDTGSSP

-795 GTPAQNVYPNQQANG
+795 GTTAQNVHPNQQANG

-823 QDGSTGQEPDTGAG
+823 QDGSTGQEPDSGAG

-842 TEQRTVDGGRTE
+842 TEQRPVDGGRTE
-854 DNGTAEQTRSDVTP
+854 DNGTTEQTRSDVTP

-880 VNLVLNALDKA
+880 VNLVLDALDKA

-929 ERISNSLSTIAGKE
+929 ERISNSLSSIVGKE
-943 IAIGIRAATGVEIS
+943 ISIGMRAATGVEIS
-957 EMKAKNANIVGKTTG
+957 EMKVKNANIVGKTTG

-980 ANITTAPHEI
+980 ANITTAPHETL
-990 MHASIALTERYRNAL
+990 HAAIALIERYRNAL

-1017 QFYQDYTN
+1017 QFYQEYTN

-1069 DLRNAGTTIFY
+1069 DLRAAGTTIFY

-1112 LPETAGLAQL
+1112 LPENAGLAQL

-1132 IYNNAVR
+1132 IYNNAVK

-1146 ALRAK
+1146 TLRAK

-1249 RGNVPAEVVG
+1249 QGKVPAEVVS

-1273 ERPVNEYSAVFNDDM
+1273 ERPVNEYSDVFNDDM
-1288 PPGDIEELFDVQFTS
+1288 PSEDIEDLYDMNLMPDDELIRRLDSTRKWSNAVIETHDKELQSVFSDTDERNFQTALAFRIQSTLRKTIGAPVKIAIRRMTDTEKLKLS
-1303 SDGEHTIQLT
+1303 GGSGIAPNGVAYSDGRI
-1313 ADDEI
+1313 
-1318 KAKRFFDRQARAEIN
+1318 
-1333 RREDI
+1333 
-1338 KKRLSEIFTDQVGN
+1338 
-1352 SQIANSELDVLTDI
+1352 
-1366 ALNVESTM
+1366 
-1374 KNIFNGGDSID
+1374 SID
-1385 IKNVDE
+1385 SATKDYATLGHELVHQVSYVTASYANILIKD
-1391 QYMRD
+1391 
-1396 QNTPGALGS
+1396 
-1405 SSGGKTIAI
+1405 
-1414 LNTNTAT
+1414 
-1421 GKPRTLMHEMAH
+1421 
-1433 TIVDRTTY
+1433 VDRGNISST
-1441 YNRSY
+1441 
-1446 IENECFHRNE
+1446 
-1456 QMLEYYQDFADF
+1456 EYYIDYTNLL
-1468 MCELGILKKVANSK
+1468 CELGVLKKVAN
-1482 GFINKNGN
+1482 G
-1490 AYNNLA
+1490 
-1496 SETPPTREEL
+1496 
-1506 KASGWKGQW
+1506 KAFK
-1515 GTSILDYSLWT
+1515 
-1526 ADDHERAA
+1526 AA
-1534 ITMEYYFMNGKI
+1534 IDGTVYHNHSIPVQDRLSKTELSKLGTIGKANGELSTDLITTQQFEKAAIMMENYILSGHI
-1546 PESIANVEDYKP
+1546 PDNSVVAEFYKP
-1558 MADRVKAYARK
+1558 MADRCKSYLRIA
-1569 ELPVIKTYLAV
+1569 LPVLETYMNTLV
-1580 LAYNYKPV
+1580 FKYKPLYLYHKLLDKLSFGKLY
-1588 MTTVN
+1588 N
-1593 TISRIFRNNKN
+1593 GYYNDSNRNAWLWYMEPRAKL
-1604 MFDENYSGVYYTRY
+1604 YGKASP
-1618 ARQRL
+1618 QK
-1623 ELRFSKNK
+1623 FS
-1631 EAFAKLMDHIL
+1631 KLMDSLL
-1642 TGYNK
+1642 TGYNN
-1647 ELDKYLQGAE
+1647 ELEKYLQDKAVPLSENGAFHAIASF
-1657 VPFNERGA
+1657 FNFSYISYGVDPVIA
-1665 LAAIE
+1665 YKLANKQAV
-1670 SKMYFQYRE
+1670 R
-1679 QRIPQE
+1679 
-1685 AATELAREYTRYAY
+1685 AY

-1743 YTTTLMVTDKDIVNA
+1743 YTTALMVTDKDIVNA
-1758 VLGIQDPDAVAAED
+1758 VLGVQDPDAVAAED

-1779 EEIGNS
+1779 KEIGNS

-1819 DKPDVDAEE
+1819 DEPDVDAEE

-1879 TNLLPSQKASLWNEA
+1879 TALLPSQKASLWNKA

-1904 HNTAMRQW
+1904 HNTAVRQW

-1997 ELLTELTRAK
+1997 ELINELTRAK

-2171 DLSKELTAAYKI
+2171 DLSKELTATYRI
-2183 LERRAPN
+2183 LESRAADPN
-2190 TGSKNMQVANTT
+2190 SKNMQVANTN

-2222 YSRWEYMNEQDAVE
+2222 YSRWENMNEQGAVE

-2257 VVGTKTLQ
+2257 VVGYNTLK
-2265 DGTTVPITEKRSRVV
+2265 DGTKVPITEKRSRVV

-2290 ITNADGK
+2290 ITNEDGD

-2327 KRVYKG
+2327 KRVYKA

-2388 RAGAYAAKNAPDMM
+2388 RAGAYTAKHAPDMM

-2455 KVDKITTPEN
+2455 K
-2465 LFETLENKLNEMAEH
+2465 LLH
-2480 LDDTDTKLGKINAAR
+2480 LRTC
-2495 KFLRGKCRLWAEMW
+2495 LRLLKTSSTRWQNIL
-2509 YMIPTASMYMAM
+2509 MIP
-2521 RDMNIRKSD
+2521 I
-2530 AYFNTVEMM
+2530 
-2539 NLNQKGIVTM
+2539 
-2549 ALQPLFP
+2549 
-2556 YLGSIGQTA
+2556 
-2565 GQLVKFYGLST
+2565 LS
-2576 TTFGHQR
+2576 
-2583 SFDKEY
+2583 
-2589 RKNTTKAWALSVG
+2589 
-2602 STLLI
+2602 
-2607 SNMIAL
+2607 
-2613 LAAAMGTEDD
+2613 
-2623 PDKGYKYFARLP
+2623 
-2635 LAAFNGLPIPLS
+2635 
-2647 EDLAIKIPFGFGPLQ
+2647 
-2662 FAGQLALAQH
+2662 
-2672 QYESGQKSLGSLTSE
+2672 
-2687 LVSAF
+2687 
-2692 LSNISPIT
+2692 
-2700 GPQFDAGSVEDLLK
+2700 
-2714 KFAITMTP
+2714 
-2722 APLQFITEIAVNK
+2722 
-2735 DYFGNTINYD
+2735 
-2745 KYRKDNERASDVDI
+2745 
-2759 RFTEQCWKDAAKAI
+2759 
-2773 YDATHIDMT
+2773 
-2782 PETVKHIVQGLAVG
+2782 
-2796 PLRAVL
+2796 
-2802 ERVTSDPLLNDEEFK
+2802 
-2817 NTRDILG
+2817 
-2824 PVLSMLGASSMF
+2824 
-2836 ATITL
+2836 
-2841 NVQTEYKDY
+2841 
-2850 RQFYEG
+2850 
-2856 VIRDAG
+2856 
-2862 IAELLKG
+2862 
-2869 KGGYDNT
+2869 
-2876 AYSNRYSEMVKLGFD
+2876 
-2891 PMVAHDYTEI
+2891 
-2901 EQLEQDLSSMSTKLK
+2901 
-2916 EKLKLARKGGASV
+2916 LAR
-2929 DELMEIYNQAGFM
+2929 
-2942 RKDKIENVVHNL
+2942 
-2954 YLYKGDITRQY
+2954 
-2965 VLDNMPDDETLSIA
+2965 
-2979 RGEE
+2979 